1 MANGFESQKINRT
14 SIDDL
19 LRLVQGLGQMGA
31 QQQQRKQRAFDE
43 LHKEYESGIS
53 GIYDNSQ
60 LNLRKSQFDK
70 YYQEN
75 KANMDENTLAKYELL
90 DQKFKSQEQQN
101 NDYIQGLE
109 RTKEIGRQVESALM
123 DYSDINANTS
133 LSESEK
139 NDLRKE
145 KMANVQSLVDGYT
158 SFSGD
163 FRRNHG
169 ERLNKAGFRQDA
181 AYIANLNEMF
191 TFGIVQAKDDYL
203 LDNAEAEALALG
215 IQTGSYEP
223 IKDYRINESN
233 RNRDLNNFQQKEMKE
248 LYDSYELNSD
258 YIKKANNFM
267 ELAEKSANEEG
278 LYSAEEQENAKIEM
292 DKLSEQTFYADDDN
306 EFMYEEL
313 LSTDSGAF
321 NLYLRAVE
329 ANDESYSKLEN
340 INNIY
345 MRRNNASYLQEINT
359 SDAIKD
365 DIDFIINPD
374 KKPEVVVDDEIP
386 LGIKA
391 PEDIVP
397 GPQLP
402 SDEEIVE
409 DKDFGKLSE
418 KDYTKDLERYEAST
432 KSMVKQVNNVSKAID
447 AYNIKVNEI
456 ENLSNQY
463 LKKLKD
469 SQEENEMLKEEG
481 IRWTSADRRKVR
493 SDIKKAR
500 SEYISLFQ
508 TTPTA
513 SSIAKIKKL
522 IEKEELPQYMEVIAG
537 EAAGRGISI
546 NEYIEFMKT
555 SEYDNFLDKKMSS
568 LENKYKVKKKN
579 LESIVKRGSKK

>member
-53 GIYDNSQ
+53 EIYDNSK

-90 DQKFKSQEQQN
+90 DQKFKFQEQQN

-215 IQTGSYEP
+215 VQTGSYEP

-233 RNRDLNNFQQKEMKE
+233 RNRDLNNLQQKEMKE

-292 DKLSEQTFYADDDN
+292 GKLSEQTFYADDDN
-306 EFMYEEL
+306 EFTYEEL

-321 NLYLRAVE
+321 NLYLGAVE
-329 ANDESYSKLEN
+329 GNDESYSKLEN

-374 KKPEVVVDDEIP
+374 KKLKI
-386 LGIKA
+386 
-391 PEDIVP
+391 PEDDKPLDKTPSI
-397 GPQLP
+397 P
-402 SDEEIVE
+402 SDSEIKD
-409 DKDFGKLSE
+409 DKKPKGSAIISE
-418 KDYTKDLERYEAST
+418 KD
-432 KSMVKQVNNVSKAID
+432 
-447 AYNIKVNEI
+447 
-456 ENLSNQY
+456 
-463 LKKLKD
+463 
-469 SQEENEMLKEEG
+469 
-481 IRWTSADRRKVR
+481 
-493 SDIKKAR
+493 
-500 SEYISLFQ
+500 SEYFEGKGWY
-508 TTPTA
+508 PAEGRKGKGWA
-513 SSIAKIKKL
+513 SDAPVKATKVDDFMSMAFDPDNFEDGKIKENSEIYNL
-522 IEKEELPQYMEVIAG
+522 IQRAKKGGSRRMKRLETSLIQYAQAIKNIPELRKKGFNPPDY
-537 EAAGRGISI
+537 I
-546 NEYIEFMKT
+546 NKIV
-555 SEYDNFLDKKMSS
+555 DR
-568 LENKYKVKKKN
+568 VKKE
-579 LESIVKRGSKK
+579 LTTTTRFYE